1 MAGLDAEQVRHALKT
16 AQEHNFAEVEIEADG
31 SSFRAKLEPGKR
43 KPTKR
48 VTPEFKPEASPDAD
62 YLVIRSPLVGYY
74 RVGPMALVAGKNVQ
88 KGDVV
93 ATINALGIS
102 NDVESQVSG
111 EITEVTVN
119 DGQAVEFGQVLA
131 KVKP

>member
-1 MAGLDAEQVRHALKT
+1 MAGPDLDLVRHALKT
-16 AQEHNFAEVEIEADG
+16 AQDHGFAEVEVEVEG
-31 SSFRAKLEPGKR
+31 GRFNAKLEPSKARHKR
-43 KPTKR
+43 AEPKAVKA
-48 VTPEFKPEASPDAD
+48 EAHEADFK
-62 YLVIRSPLVGYY
+62 VIRSPIVGYY
-74 RVGPMALVAGKNVQ
+74 RVGPMALANGKNVK

-111 EITEVTVN
+111 EILEVLVQ
-119 DGQAVEFGQVLA
+119 DGQSVEFGQVLA

>member
-16 AQEHNFAEVEIEADG
+16 AQDYGFAEVEVEFDG
-31 SSFRAKLEPGKR
+31 ASFRAKLEPGKR
-43 KPTKR
+43 KPTRKAA
-48 VTPEFKPEASPDAD
+48 PEFKAEAGPEVD
-62 YLVIRSPLVGYY
+62 YQVIRSPLVGYY
-74 RVGPMALVAGKNVQ
+74 RVGPMALVAGKHVQ

-111 EITEVTVN
+111 EILEVTVL